1 MEREREIQVK
11 PQYGGEPC
19 EGTTETVA
27 CNVQA
32 CDRDCS
38 LQEWSEW
45 TSCSK
50 MCNGGLQERRKG
62 LAERAVGA
70 GKCPKKNTP
79 DRLQYKSCNSHQCQP
94 SPGNPTLKCHSKV
107 DVMLLIDGSGSLNE
121 TGWTA
126 MKRASSLLTQ
136 AFDGSEQNGV
146 MLSVLLFSGP
156 KTWDQLLLCTQGP
169 QPGQAPPDLEQ
180 DCGLKWVEHGSDDMG
195 ATARKID
202 AMQWPRAATFTSS
215 ALATAAAELRHGRR
229 HAQSVV
235 VVITDGKPMSPVKT
249 GMAATRLRKKAR
261 LMWVPVTRFAPL
273 SEIRSWASRPVR
285 ENVVEVPTFQALQKP
300 ETINALIANMCPNV
314 S

>member
-1 MEREREIQVK
+1 
-11 PQYGGEPC
+11 
-19 EGTTETVA
+19 
-27 CNVQA
+27 
-32 CDRDCS
+32 
-38 LQEWSEW
+38 
-45 TSCSK
+45 
-50 MCNGGLQERRKG
+50 
-62 LAERAVGA
+62 
-70 GKCPKKNTP
+70 
-79 DRLQYKSCNSHQCQP
+79 
-94 SPGNPTLKCHSKV
+94 
-107 DVMLLIDGSGSLNE
+107 MLLIDGSGSLNE